1 MRHILVATC
10 CVICA
15 AGGSIGEATA
25 QGIPPSLAGLKMV
38 APEPER
44 PGDRALSCAQ
54 ITREIGLIM
63 QKRKVQQA
71 AATSRRKL
79 CSSTKVLARQG
90 NEKLQLQQAQTSA
103 LAAASVAP
111 GPAAGAIISKVN
123 ADTMALE
130 RRQQPERQLANAQMM
145 AGMGD
150 MMSAFN
156 DPRLMRL
163 GMLAQERQCAENA
176 PPPTEDPPAETCE
189 STDDVAAPPGAATAT
204 ATGPADPFAP
214 NIKATPANP
223 DPFARR

>member
-1 MRHILVATC
+1 MRRILVTTW
-10 CVICA
+10 CVMFA
-15 AGGSIGEATA
+15 AGWCTGEAIA
-25 QGIPPSLAGLKMV
+25 QGIPSGLAGLNML

-63 QKRKVQQA
+63 QKRNVSEA
-71 AATSRRKL
+71 AATSKRKI
-79 CSSTKVLARQG
+79 CSSTKVLSRQV
-90 NEKLQLQQAQTSA
+90 NEKLKLQQSQTSA
-103 LAAASVAP
+103 LTVASVAP

-123 ADTMALE
+123 ADTMTLE
-130 RRQQPERQLANAQMM
+130 RRQQPERQLANAEML

-176 PPPTEDPPAETCE
+176 PPPPENPPAEACE
-189 STDDVAAPPGAATAT
+189 HADEVAGPAAAAIDTPP
-204 ATGPADPFAP
+204 GPADPFAP
-214 NIKATPANP
+214 RRKPAP
-223 DPFARR
+223 ASTDPFSRR